1 MKQRIENYTQY
12 TIALLSSPEK
22 KELLTTD
29 SLQVAAIRL
38 REYAL
43 KYAQFLREQREINQ
57 SAWLVL
63 YVINLVEDEPRPK
76 VICKIGAIDGIDVLC
91 MI

>member
-1 MKQRIENYTQY
+1 MKQRIKNYTQY
-12 TIALLSSPEK
+12 TIELRTFDDKE
-22 KELLTTD
+22 ELLTTD

-43 KYAQFLREQREINQ
+43 KYAQFMRYQRECNN

-63 YVINLVEDEPRPK
+63 YVLNLADNKPTPR
-76 VICKIGAIDGIDVLC
+76 VICRIGAIDEMEDLC

>member
-1 MKQRIENYTQY
+1 MKQRIKNYTQY
-12 TIALLSSPEK
+12 TIALLSAPEK

-43 KYAQFLREQREINQ
+43 KYAGFLREQREINQ
-57 SAWLVL
+57 SAWLAL
-63 YVINLVEDEPRPK
+63 YVLNLVEDHPTPK
-76 VICKIGAIDGIDVLC
+76 VVCRIGAVEDMDDLC

>member
-1 MKQRIENYTQY
+1 MKQRIKNYTQY

-22 KELLTTD
+22 KELITTD

-43 KYAQFLREQREINQ
+43 MYADFLRDQREINQ
-57 SAWLVL
+57 SAWLAL
-63 YVINLVEDEPRPK
+63 YVLNLVEEHPTPK
-76 VICKIGAIDGIDVLC
+76 VVCRIGAVDDMQELC

>member
-1 MKQRIENYTQY
+1 MKQKIRNYTQY
-12 TIALLSSPEK
+12 KIELRTFDEK
-22 KELLTTD
+22 KELLTTE

-43 KYAQFLREQREINQ
+43 KYAQFMRYQRELNN
-57 SAWLVL
+57 SAWLTL
-63 YVINLVEDEPRPK
+63 YVVNITEEHPALRVICRIGAVEDM
-76 VICKIGAIDGIDVLC
+76 DDLC

>member
-1 MKQRIENYTQY
+1 MKQRIRNYTQY

-43 KYAQFLREQREINQ
+43 KYANFLRTQREINQ
-57 SAWLVL
+57 SAWLAL
-63 YVINLVEDEPRPK
+63 YVLNLADNQPTPK
-76 VICKIGAIDGIDVLC
+76 VVCRIGAVDDMSDLC

>member
-1 MKQRIENYTQY
+1 MKQRIRNYTQY
-12 TIALLSSPEK
+12 TIALQSYNGK
-22 KELLTTD
+22 NELLTTD

-43 KYAQFLREQREINQ
+43 KYADFMRDQREINQ
-57 SAWLVL
+57 SAWLQLSVL
-63 YVINLVEDEPRPK
+63 NLADDKPTQK
-76 VICKIGAIDGIDVLC
+76 VICRIGAFDDMSDLC

>member
-1 MKQRIENYTQY
+1 MKQRIKNYTQY

-43 KYAQFLREQREINQ
+43 KYADFLRGQREINQ
-57 SAWLVL
+57 SAWLAL
-63 YVINLVEDEPRPK
+63 YVMNLVEEHPTPK
-76 VICKIGAIDGIDVLC
+76 VVCRIGAVEDMEELC

>member
-1 MKQRIENYTQY
+1 MKQRIKNYTQY

-43 KYAQFLREQREINQ
+43 KYADFLRGQREINQ
-57 SAWLVL
+57 SAWLAL
-63 YVINLVEDEPRPK
+63 YVLNLVEEHPTPK
-76 VICKIGAIDGIDVLC
+76 VVCRIGAVDDMQELC

>member
-1 MKQRIENYTQY
+1 MKQRIRNYTQY

-43 KYAQFLREQREINQ
+43 KYADFLRDQREINQ
-57 SAWLVL
+57 TAWLAL
-63 YVINLVEDEPRPK
+63 YVINLADDRPTPK
-76 VICKIGAIDGIDVLC
+76 VVCRIGAVDWMQELC

>member
-22 KELLTTD
+22 QELLTTD

-57 SAWLVL
+57 SAWLAL
-63 YVINLVEDEPRPK
+63 YVVNLTDDRPQPK
-76 VICKIGAIDGIDVLC
+76 VICRIGAFDEIEDLC

>member
-1 MKQRIENYTQY
+1 MKQRIKNYTQY
-12 TIALLSSPEK
+12 TIALLSSLEK

-43 KYAQFLREQREINQ
+43 KYADFLREQREINQ
-57 SAWLVL
+57 SAWLQLCVL
-63 YVINLVEDEPRPK
+63 NLTDEQPKPK
-76 VICKIGAIDGIDVLC
+76 VICKIGAVDDMEDLC

>member
-1 MKQRIENYTQY
+1 MKQRIRNYTQY
-12 TIALLSSPEK
+12 TIELLSSSGK

-43 KYAQFLREQREINQ
+43 KYAKFLRDQREINQ
-57 SAWLVL
+57 SAWLQLSVL
-63 YVINLVEDEPRPK
+63 NLTDDQPK
-76 VICKIGAIDGIDVLC
+76 QRVICKIGAIEVIPDLC

>member
-1 MKQRIENYTQY
+1 MKQRIRNYTQY
-12 TIALLSSPEK
+12 TIELLSLSGK

-43 KYAQFLREQREINQ
+43 KYAGFLREQREINQ
-57 SAWLVL
+57 SAWLAL
-63 YVINLVEDEPRPK
+63 YVLNLADNQPTPK
-76 VICKIGAIDGIDVLC
+76 VVCRIGAVYDMSDLC

>member
-1 MKQRIENYTQY
+1 MKQRIRNYTQY
-12 TIALLSSPEK
+12 TIELLSSSGK

-43 KYAQFLREQREINQ
+43 KYAKFLRDQREINQ
-57 SAWLVL
+57 SAWLAL
-63 YVINLVEDEPRPK
+63 YVLNLADDQPMQK
-76 VICKIGAIDGIDVLC
+76 VVCRIGAVDDMSDLC

>member
-1 MKQRIENYTQY
+1 MKQRIKNYTQY

-43 KYAQFLREQREINQ
+43 QYADFLRTQREINQ
-57 SAWLVL
+57 SAWLAL
-63 YVINLVEDEPRPK
+63 YVLNLADDRPTPK
-76 VICKIGAIDGIDVLC
+76 VVCRIGAIEDMGELC